1 MVLLAAGTQEV
12 SKKMDNLMSD
22 KEPKADPEGKATQ
35 SGAKEIEQGGS
46 AWLETLRTIVIAVVI
61 AVGVRTFA
69 YEPFNIPSS
78 SMEPTLLVGDYLFVS
93 KLSYGYSRHSL
104 PFGLPLFSGRILF
117 TKPEVGDVA
126 VFTYPRDNKTDYIKR
141 IVGLP
146 GDKME
151 VRDGILYINDV
162 PVKRELLS
170 ASEVAKIGYND
181 PVGLLYY
188 ETLPSGRRHLIR
200 EISDQRPLD
209 NWGPEVVTEGHFF
222 AMGDNRDNSLDSR
235 ADVGQVPFEN
245 LVGRAEILFFS
256 HDGSSPWWEFW
267 TWPSTI
273 RFSRIGDAIE

>member
-1 MVLLAAGTQEV
+1 
-12 SKKMDNLMSD
+12 MSD
-22 KEPKADPEGKATQ
+22 RKPDAEPEEGTAQ
-35 SGAKEIEQGGS
+35 EGEEGGS
-46 AWLETLRTIVIAVVI
+46 AWMETLRTIVIAVLI

-104 PFGLPLFSGRILF
+104 PFGVPLFSGRILF
-117 TKPEVGDVA
+117 SEPEVGDVA

-146 GDKME
+146 GDKIE
-151 VRDGILYINDV
+151 TRDGILWINDQ
-162 PVKRELLS
+162 PVQRELLS
-170 ASEVAKIGYND
+170 ASEMEAIGYQQ
-181 PVGLLYY
+181 PMGLLYY
-188 ETLPSGRRHLIR
+188 ETLPNGRRHLIR
-200 EISDQRPLD
+200 EIGDNHRLD
-209 NWGPEVVTEGHFF
+209 NYGPVVVREGHFF

-256 HDGSSPWWEFW
+256 HDSSSAWWKFW

-273 RFSRIGDAIE
+273 RFGRIGDAIE